1 MGILDKIVKTVVK
14 IGVISTVNNGINAAV
29 KTVQN
34 KTEQKRLEKE
44 EKIQELLITNKV
56 KRIVMPY
63 GFRHFKG
70 KNYIE
75 VKKELVSYGFQ
86 NIKCSRYKSSLLRCD
101 DTYKVIIGG
110 ISDFWKK
117 DVFYSNEKVFILYY
131 Y

>member
-1 MGILDKIVKTVVK
+1 MGLLDKIVKTVVK
-14 IGVISTVNNGINAAV
+14 IGVINTVNNGINAVV

-44 EKIQELLITNKV
+44 EKIQELLITNRV

-63 GFRHFKG
+63 GFRYFKG

-101 DTYKVIIGG
+101 NTYKVIIGG

-117 DVFYSNEKVFILYY
+117 DVFYSNEKVFILYW
-131 Y
+131 

>member
-14 IGVISTVNNGINAAV
+14 IGVINTVNNGINAVV

-44 EKIQELLITNKV
+44 EKIQELLITNRV

-63 GFRHFKG
+63 GFRYFKG
-70 KNYIE
+70 KNYSE
-75 VKKELVSYGFQ
+75 VKKELASYGFQ

-101 DTYKVIIGG
+101 NTYKVIIGG